1 MKWIEIR
8 KQYPGQWLLVEAI
21 KAHSQEGERILEEIS
36 VVDSFGDSVT
46 AMQSYM
52 QLHHEAPQREL
63 YVLHTAREA
72 LDIKERRWLGIRG
85 V

>member
-8 KQYPGQWLLVEAI
+8 EQYPGKWLLVEAI
-21 KAHSQEGERILEEIS
+21 RAHSKEGERILEEIS
-36 VVDSFGDSVT
+36 VVDSFRDSVS
-46 AMQSYM
+46 AMHSYM

-63 YVLHTAREA
+63 YVLHTDREV
-72 LDIKERRWLGIRG
+72 LSIKERRWLGIRG

>member
-21 KAHSQEGERILEEIS
+21 KARSQEGERILEEIS
-36 VVDSFGDSVT
+36 VVDSFADSVA

-52 QLHHEAPQREL
+52 LLHREAPQREL
-63 YVLHTAREA
+63 YVLHTNRET